1 MRLTIIRAILCTTTL
16 FPGLSAPTAGA
27 SAPCVNCAKSKAAAA
42 DDDAAPPLTLR
53 AKPVALRQCAGVYF
67 SAAHSAWFEVDC
79 LVPLEVAQVGV
90 LVTGDV
96 PQAGKVRLWITR
108 VYEQPKTSPPAG
120 VQSPTTAADVTTP
133 AGAHAARQS
142 DAARQTD
149 DDALPHEAPLSSDTA
164 LPDEAT
170 PSGDTSFPSGTAF
183 PSDSAFPSDL
193 AQPDDLRQADDA
205 DKHDDAALEHD
216 DAVLEHS
223 DAALDRDDTVSA
235 LDGHT
240 LPTGS
245 ARFHLRLPPG
255 ARLTVEGQPVA
266 SEPRERDV
274 VINHL
279 AARQLYEYHF
289 VAEVERDG
297 QLHSLERTVGFTAGD
312 EVLLDFTADAALA
325 AGQ

>member
-16 FPGLSAPTAGA
+16 FPGLSVPAAGA

-42 DDDAAPPLTLR
+42 NEEAAPPLTLR

-120 VQSPTTAADVTTP
+120 VQSPTAAADITTP
-133 AGAHAARQS
+133 AGTHAARQS
-142 DAARQTD
+142 DAAGQTD
-149 DDALPHEAPLSSDTA
+149 DAAFANAAPQSSDTA
-164 LPDEAT
+164 LPDEPT
-170 PSGDTSFPSGTAF
+170 PSDDTSF

-205 DKHDDAALEHD
+205 DKHDDAAP
-216 DAVLEHS
+216 
-223 DAALDRDDTVSA
+223 DRDDTASA

-266 SEPRERDV
+266 SEPLQRDV
-274 VINHL
+274 VIDHL
-279 AARQLYEYHF
+279 AAKQLYEYHF

-325 AGQ
+325 AGK

>member
-1 MRLTIIRAILCTTTL
+1 MRHTIIRAILCTTTL
-16 FPGLSAPTAGA
+16 FPGLSAPAAGA

-42 DDDAAPPLTLR
+42 DEEAAPPLTLR

-120 VQSPTTAADVTTP
+120 VQSPTAAADITTP
-133 AGAHAARQS
+133 AGTHAARQS

-149 DDALPHEAPLSSDTA
+149 DDALPNEAPLSSDTA
-164 LPDEAT
+164 LPDEPT
-170 PSGDTSFPSGTAF
+170 PSDDTSF

-205 DKHDDAALEHD
+205 DKHDDAIEHDAAIEHD
-216 DAVLEHS
+216 DALEHN
-223 DAALDRDDTVSA
+223 DAAPDRDDTASA

-255 ARLTVEGQPVA
+255 VRLTVEGQPVA
-266 SEPRERDV
+266 SEPLQRDV

-325 AGQ
+325 AGK